1 MDKKELKFYEAPAC
15 EVVEMKVSVAIMAGS
30 KIDGVDDNNDLN
42 GGNDDPGF

>member
-15 EVVEMKVSVAIMAGS
+15 EAVELEASLALLAGS
-30 KIDGVDDNNDLN
+30 QIEGVDNPDDLN